1 MDAYTIVVAGLLV
14 AGGGLADRYGRRR
27 VVLAGYAL
35 FGAASF
41 LAAFS
46 PTSELL
52 IAARAL
58 MGVGAAATLAPAI
71 GVWSAFGA
79 MGLALG
85 PILGGLLF
93 ERFAW
98 GSVFLVVVPV
108 VAVGV
113 LVGLHRIPESF
124 GDDRGRLDVVDAL
137 VSVTGLGLLMF
148 GVIEGPGRGWTAPV
162 VIGGLVGGVALLTVF
177 VARQLRSTAPLLDV
191 RIIAVRAVAAG
202 APALF
207 VAYLGFNSMLFL
219 VPQYLTDVAAESSLA
234 VGFLLVPFALA
245 FGVASMRAGWV
256 MARVGARATITAG
269 LAVMALGIGAL
280 VLALGEPLIWIALAT
295 AIVGLGLSMLITPGS
310 AVMMNGLPPAQAGD
324 GSSLSMVSRFVG
336 AAVGVAVIG
345 SVFTSVYAWNLPGDR
360 TPPTSRVLDSV
371 AASAFSD
378 AAQVGFVVIGVIS
391 ALTAVVTWFMLRR
404 AD

>member
-1 MDAYTIVVAGLLV
+1 MTHWSSLVRACRSRPMEGKARLVIVMSSPVVSALRPRTTSAAHRRAALVGLSLSALTTGLDITITNLALPSIGRDLHARTSELQWVMDAYTIVVAGLLV

-98 GSVFLVVVPV
+98 GSVFLVVVSV

-124 GDDRGRLDVVDAL
+124 GDDRGRLDVPDAL
-137 VSVTGLGLLMF
+137 VSVSYTHLRAHETDSYLVCRLL
-148 GVIEGPGRGWTAPV
+148 
-162 VIGGLVGGVALLTVF
+162 
-177 VARQLRSTAPLLDV
+177 
-191 RIIAVRAVAAG
+191 
-202 APALF
+202 
-207 VAYLGFNSMLFL
+207 
-219 VPQYLTDVAAESSLA
+219 
-234 VGFLLVPFALA
+234 
-245 FGVASMRAGWV
+245 
-256 MARVGARATITAG
+256 
-269 LAVMALGIGAL
+269 
-280 VLALGEPLIWIALAT
+280 
-295 AIVGLGLSMLITPGS
+295 
-310 AVMMNGLPPAQAGD
+310 
-324 GSSLSMVSRFVG
+324 
-336 AAVGVAVIG
+336 
-345 SVFTSVYAWNLPGDR
+345 
-360 TPPTSRVLDSV
+360 
-371 AASAFSD
+371 
-378 AAQVGFVVIGVIS
+378 
-391 ALTAVVTWFMLRR
+391 
-404 AD
+404 